1 MTNTQGAVE
10 ILQLELCVDH
20 SPVFK
25 DDVLQVDGVD
35 FRTGTCLVDID
46 LVGQQRMH
54 AVYLQPAHQGREHC
68 HSPQQ
73 RA

>member
-1 MTNTQGAVE
+1 
-10 ILQLELCVDH
+10 
-20 SPVFK
+20 
-25 DDVLQVDGVD
+25 
-35 FRTGTCLVDID
+35 VDID
-46 LVGQQRMH
+46 LVRQQRMH